1 MPSPDTSLE
10 QSRHVVV
17 IVGGAVAGSEAALAC
32 AERGAWAIVLE
43 QGERPFG
50 KIEDGLPRWH
60 EKLRIK
66 EYEHIARNLA
76 HPNVSFVPCTRVG
89 TDVTLTTILRE
100 WAVSALILGSG
111 AWRDRP
117 LFDGAEAHYGRGL
130 VPQNAF
136 VHWYNHYPDKNY
148 SGPRYT
154 VHDDALVVGG
164 GLASIDVA
172 KIINLELYKRAL
184 AAQGHRLT
192 TLELEHEGIAPVL
205 TRLGFTPEQLGVR
218 GARLLYRRDKG
229 SMPIAFAAD
238 DATPEQHAK
247 VVEVR
252 KRLMDKVI
260 ERYLVRFV
268 PNRVVLGPLL
278 EDGVMRG
285 LRLATTRVEGE
296 RLVTVPGSEE
306 RHESSLVVSS
316 IGSIPEPIPGLP
328 QRGELIDFRD
338 RTSGSVHGLDGVFG
352 LGNVL
357 TGKGNIK
364 DSRRNA
370 LHIAASIAESYLGL
384 TPDDAQ
390 APSALHHAAGQ
401 QASALHHAAG
411 QQASALHHAAGQQAS
426 AIADAVEARPRLDAG
441 RVTALRAE
449 VAALQR
455 RVGYDGQ
462 LDAWLSA
469 HERDVHELS

>member
-32 AERGAWAIVLE
+32 AQRGAWAIVLE

-60 EKLRIK
+60 EKLRLK

-76 HPNVSFVPCTRVG
+76 HPNISFVPCTRVG
-89 TDVTLTTILRE
+89 ADVTLPTILQQ
-100 WAVSALILGSG
+100 WAVSALILGCG
-111 AWRDRP
+111 AWRDRA

-136 VHWYNHYPDKNY
+136 VHWYNHYPEKDY
-148 SGPRYT
+148 RGPRYV
-154 VHDDALVVGG
+154 VHDDAIVVGG

-172 KIINLELYKRAL
+172 KIINLELYKQAL
-184 AAQGHRLT
+184 TARGHRLT

-205 TRLGFTPEQLGVR
+205 ARLGFTPEQLGVR
-218 GARLLYRRDKG
+218 GVRLFYRRDKG
-229 SMPIAFAAD
+229 SMPIAFASD

-247 VVEVR
+247 VLEVR

-260 ERYLVRFV
+260 ERYLVRFE
-268 PNRVVLGPLL
+268 PNRAVLGPLL
-278 EDGVMRG
+278 EDGVLRG
-285 LRLATTRVEGE
+285 LRFAKTRAEGD

-306 RHESSLVVSS
+306 RCESSLIVSS
-316 IGSIPEPIPGLP
+316 IGSVPEPIAGLP
-328 QRGELIDFRD
+328 KCGELIDFSDPATGAVR
-338 RTSGSVHGLDGVFG
+338 GLEGVYG

-370 LHIAASIAESYLGL
+370 QQIAASVVESYLGL
-384 TPDDAQ
+384 AAELQP
-390 APSALHHAAGQ
+390 PEALHHAAGRR
-401 QASALHHAAG
+401 AA
-411 QQASALHHAAGQQAS
+411 
-426 AIADAVEARPRLDAG
+426 AIADAVAARPQLEAARI
-441 RVTALRAE
+441 TELRAE
-449 VAALQR
+449 IAALQQ

>member
-32 AERGAWAIVLE
+32 AERGAWVIVLE

-66 EYEHIARNLA
+66 EYEHIARNLS
-76 HPNVSFVPCTRVG
+76 HPHVSFIPCTRVG
-89 TDVTLTTILRE
+89 TDVTLHTILRE
-100 WAVSALILGSG
+100 WSVSALILACG
-111 AWRDRP
+111 AWRDRE
-117 LFDGAEAHYGRGL
+117 LFEGAEAHYGRGL

-136 VHWYNHYPDKNY
+136 VHWYNHYPEEGYD
-148 SGPRYT
+148 GPRYA
-154 VHDDALVVGG
+154 VHDDAIVVGG

-184 AAQGHRLT
+184 AARGHRLT
-192 TLELEHEGIAPVL
+192 TLELEHEGISPVL
-205 TRLGFTPEQLGVR
+205 GRLGFTPEQLGIR
-218 GARLLYRRDKG
+218 GARLFYRRDKG
-229 SMPIAFAAD
+229 SMPIASAAD
-238 DATPEQHAK
+238 DATPEQRAK

-260 ERYLVRFV
+260 ERYLVRFE
-268 PNRVVLGPLL
+268 PNRAVLGPLL
-278 EDGVMRG
+278 EDGVLRG
-285 LRLATTRVEGE
+285 LRVASTRAEGN
-296 RLVTVPGSEE
+296 RLITVPGSEE
-306 RHESSLVVSS
+306 RCESALIVSS
-316 IGSIPEPIPGLP
+316 IGSIPEPIAGLP
-328 QRGELIDFRD
+328 RCGELIDFSDPATGDVRD
-338 RTSGSVHGLDGVFG
+338 LEGVYG
-352 LGNVL
+352 LGNAL

-370 LHIAASIAESYLGL
+370 VHIATGIAEAYLGL
-384 TPDDAQ
+384 ASDEQQ
-390 APSALHHAAGQ
+390 AAGRLPAASEQAVALHKAAGQ
-401 QASALHHAAG
+401 RAHALANAM
-411 QQASALHHAAGQQAS
+411 A
-426 AIADAVEARPRLDAG
+426 ARPRLDPG
-441 RVTALRAE
+441 RITTLRAE
-449 VAALQR
+449 VSALQQ
-455 RVGYDGQ
+455 RVGYDGR